1 MFECGLGD
9 RRRGDVE
16 ALKSLGD
23 RERGGLEAVGGVG
36 GIAGGD
42 LGLDQRAQDLFGCP
56 ALGLG
61 DLEDFGGVAAPHNY
75 TG

>member
-42 LGLDQRAQDLFGCP
+42 LGLDQCAQHLFGGP
-56 ALGLG
+56 ALRLG
-61 DLEDFGGVAAPHNY
+61 DLQYLRGGAAHRR
-75 TG
+75 